1 VYSQASRSNYRGYF
15 HVLKYI
21 LFIVIIILRS
31 KGVMHTNRLSD
42 VISYRNIFAKLSQ
55 NLTSASLRSFVHY
68 VIHFL

>member
-55 NLTSASLRSFVHY
+55 
-68 VIHFL
+68 